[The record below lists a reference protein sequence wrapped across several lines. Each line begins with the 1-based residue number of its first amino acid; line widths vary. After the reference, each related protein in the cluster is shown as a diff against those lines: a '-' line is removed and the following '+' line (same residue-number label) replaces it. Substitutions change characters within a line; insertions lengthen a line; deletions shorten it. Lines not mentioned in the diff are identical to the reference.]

1 MSSIGSWNGIP
12 RVEPYIHWRQPGG
25 GRNLLSDVESI
36 WVTFNNN
43 CAHPCPP
50 FTVFLWF
57 VQTLISHAL
66 VAVFK
71 RLRLKAMVLQRSLR
85 GTYLYTYSPSYV
97 PKVADVNVKTDTETY
112 LEDGE
117 WWSLHVLAS
126 IVSAN
131 NRRGTA
137 AWRCS
142 LLTKTDKNRCA
153 NEKSTWSGDSECVC
167 EAISNQRSIRR
178 SAHLI

>member
-1 MSSIGSWNGIP
+1 MSRGGVLVIEVLYLTWNGQTLALQREISSIGAWNGIP

-36 WVTFNNN
+36 CVTFNNN

-50 FTVFLWF
+50 FIVDLWF

-85 GTYLYTYSPSYV
+85 GTYLHTYIV
-97 PKVADVNVKTDTETY
+97 PHMCHRFHMLMWKLIQKHIWKMVIIT
-112 LEDGE
+112 
-117 WWSLHVLAS
+117 
-126 IVSAN
+126 
-131 NRRGTA
+131 
-137 AWRCS
+137 
-142 LLTKTDKNRCA
+142 
-153 NEKSTWSGDSECVC
+153 CVGQYC
-167 EAISNQRSIRR
+167 IRK
-178 SAHLI
+178 